1 MKKLKKTKGEK
12 CVNFQ
17 KIRNVLEKL
26 TWSSLARAI
35 FFATSLLLANQ
46 NSLANFT
53 LIAKT
58 SLRTRS
64 VPVVDG

>member
-46 NSLANFT
+46 NSLVNFT